1 MEEAV
6 GKIWHRL
13 VSRWAYQ
20 GHPEAAVELD
30 AVKPSLAV
38 FLRALGGDGAL
49 KILAV
54 DKQAIQQRRS
64 FLQRLAGSGTHA
76 ELAWSDRQSLLLPA
90 KLDSFESVWLNKAHY
105 YWLVALASFS
115 QDLPECAD
123 NWFVQMQQRCL
134 SLINQYPGLGKKYQ
148 ALVAAHLANRP
159 QLENLKGAEVAAEEA
174 IRRALLNPGSIDH
187 LPDTEKD
194 IAPVLLWLRPE
205 QLKLDAIKANTEVD
219 ETEQEHKPGK
229 IKKADQRRHQAEYQE
244 GEEEGPSLISIR
256 HETDIFSLSEM
267 LKIAR
272 PPEDDDDDD
281 LDKAADMA
289 DDLEYLTLNKDQKSR
304 ASRVRFDLD
313 LPASANGECELESGK
328 LLPEWH
334 YQKQQYQKDFC
345 RIVPIVNVDAD
356 TAELPDH
363 LKKTAARLRHQF
375 ENLINQQCWQR
386 RQEDGAELDMEAVVD
401 DFALRK
407 LSSHDANGKFYQ
419 QLRRKH
425 RDMASLVLADLSLS
439 TEAGLDDDQQVIDV
453 IRDSLFLFAEC
464 LQQIAEPFAIYGF
477 SSRKRE
483 YIRFHTIKGFND
495 TYNDLVK
502 GQLQAIKPGFY
513 TRMGAAVREATDILK
528 LRPNKQK
535 LLLILSDGKP
545 NDLDQYEGR
554 YGIEDTRKAIKDAR
568 QLGLTP
574 FCLTIDQQGA
584 DYLPYLFGRNGFKVV
599 QRADQLPLALPELYS
614 QITGL

>member
-13 VSRWAYQ
+13 VSQWAYQ
-20 GHPEAAVELD
+20 GYPEATVELD
-30 AVKPSLAV
+30 SIKSSLAV

-49 KILAV
+49 KILAA
-54 DKQAIQQRRS
+54 DKQAVKQRRS
-64 FLQRLAGSGTHA
+64 LLQRLAGTGTHA
-76 ELAWSDRQSLLLPA
+76 ELAWSDQQSLLLPA
-90 KLDSFESVWLNKAHY
+90 KLDGFDSAWLNKTHY

-115 QDLPECAD
+115 QDSPEYTN

-134 SLINQYPGLGKKYQ
+134 SLIQQYPGLEKKYQ
-148 ALVAAHLANRP
+148 ALVSAHIANRP
-159 QLENLKGAEVAAEEA
+159 LIENLKGADAVAEKA
-174 IRRALLNPGSIDH
+174 IRQALLSPGSIDH
-187 LPDTEKD
+187 MPDAEKG
-194 IAPVLLWLRPE
+194 IAPVLLWLRPGQLHAAAVNTNSEADDGE
-205 QLKLDAIKANTEVD
+205 QD
-219 ETEQEHKPGK
+219 HKPGK
-229 IKKADQRRHQAEYQE
+229 IKKADQRRHRAEYQQDQE
-244 GEEEGPSLISIR
+244 QEPSLISIR

-281 LDKAADMA
+281 LDNAADMA

-313 LPASANGECELESGK
+313 LPASANGECELQGGK

-345 RIVPIVNVDAD
+345 RIVPVVNVDAGPAD
-356 TAELPDH
+356 LPAH

-407 LSSHDANGKFYQ
+407 LSSHDAEGKFYQ

-439 TEAGLDDDQQVIDV
+439 TEAGLDDHQQVIDV

-483 YIRFHTIKGFND
+483 YVRFHTIKGFGDN
-495 TYNDLVK
+495 YNDQVK

-513 TRMGAAVREATDILK
+513 TRMGAAIREASDVLK
-528 LRPNKQK
+528 ARPNKQK

-599 QRADQLPLALPELYS
+599 QNADQLPLALPELYS